1 MWLLKGQTK
10 VSVFTLVST
19 ISRPVIVL
27 VVYTSTVSWA
37 PCWLSAISTWH
48 FVGKRFRRVWDC
60 LAFYNNYRKPSI
72 TQSYL
77 ISKADIII
85 IIKIV
90 HEVLNKRNKTRILA
104 NALILVRFIV
114 CHAHSD
120 QTVAIHSIYDAHKR
134 PTEWHVSMTL
144 VACRV
149 GCNASFHTHND
160 QQSRSAYSLYGV
172 HCTRIRDCIANVQLF
187 CSRPDP
193 PARIVGVVTPPPLW
207 NNAKKN
213 LG

>member
-1 MWLLKGQTK
+1 MYQLHIIRCAKGQTK

-19 ISRPVIVL
+19 ISRPVLVL

-85 IIKIV
+85 IIIVIKIV

-120 QTVAIHSIYDAHKR
+120 QTVTLTNAPQSDMFRWHSL
-134 PTEWHVSMTL
+134 L
-144 VACRV
+144 VELAAMHR
-149 GCNASFHTHND
+149 F
-160 QQSRSAYSLYGV
+160 
-172 HCTRIRDCIANVQLF
+172 TRITTNNQDQLIASMVCIAREFATALQTCNFFVADPTR
-187 CSRPDP
+187 RP
-193 PARIVGVVTPPPLW
+193 VL
-207 NNAKKN
+207 
-213 LG
+213 LGL